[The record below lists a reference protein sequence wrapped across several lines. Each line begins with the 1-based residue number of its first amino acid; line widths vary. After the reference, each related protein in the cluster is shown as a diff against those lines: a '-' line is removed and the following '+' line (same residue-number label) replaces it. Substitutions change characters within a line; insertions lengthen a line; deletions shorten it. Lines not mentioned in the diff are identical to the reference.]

1 LDYHRWAIIV
11 PLDGTVNVSRRA
23 LAPLT
28 PSWESRN
35 TSLLY
40 ITPRIYTIRYIKI
53 GIVEVFV
60 KQATA
65 TRAPVVWIIHPFHAL
80 NVIFTCSCRNSSSVN
95 LWLRLQPFFHLLLD
109 VGDFDTEFFQVQN
122 LRFAMRSTIT
132 SVAIAVWLV
141 AACRCA
147 FMAPTVAVAAYRI
160 T

>member
-1 LDYHRWAIIV
+1 MR
-11 PLDGTVNVSRRA
+11 
-23 LAPLT
+23 LT
-28 PSWESRN
+28 I
-35 TSLLY
+35 SLLVDA
-40 ITPRIYTIRYIKI
+40 
-53 GIVEVFV
+53 GIHRQLTLVYGFS
-60 KQATA
+60 
-65 TRAPVVWIIHPFHAL
+65 L
-80 NVIFTCSCRNSSSVN
+80 
-95 LWLRLQPFFHLLLD
+95 FFQLLVD